1 MTQKTSRF
9 RVVDYPFI
17 SMLMVVRKSQENIVS
32 KAPIKMS
39 IVQWRI
45 LGALGEESWIA
56 MTKLADRTFVER
68 TALHHMLNK
77 LDEDGYVRRRQS
89 KQDKRSIEVSLTQKG
104 RRLYRKCADIAQA
117 ELGKALAGIPKSE
130 LKNLSRTLD
139 KIKTNLDVIG
149 W

>member
-1 MTQKTSRF
+1 MFSRQHDGTTITMTQKTGQF

-32 KAPIKMS
+32 RAPIKMS

-68 TALHHMLNK
+68 F
-77 LDEDGYVRRRQS
+77 S
-89 KQDKRSIEVSLTQKG
+89 
-104 RRLYRKCADIAQA
+104 
-117 ELGKALAGIPKSE
+117 
-130 LKNLSRTLD
+130 
-139 KIKTNLDVIG
+139 
-149 W
+149 